1 MRIIIAAVLGLLLIN
16 SAGMVQAEKAVI
28 EVPFESHGTSCWYD
42 EIKIQYHCTWE
53 GVVEVFTLEDLQEFK
68 DILSKKTYE
77 QEIEKLNQKALDE
90 IAAEKAK
97 LTEYEKIIIEIER
110 KLDKGIATSN
120 DATLRNLL
128 NELET
133 CQQGMDQRTS
143 HIQTAR
149 EFEISGF
156 KHLTSNNVK
165 IDGLLGKIA
174 MSIQECKAQK
184 EVFKLSVGYE
194 SMVTG
199 EDDIQYSLSQKYTY
213 DVQSIPFD
221 KFRQTTTNIDIS
233 AICDSNQH
241 NAQYK
246 KDFGCLILYDGKTAE
261 EIKLENRKR
270 FGDSGVI
277 GYESELLDNYHD
289 FVKSYGNI
297 HATDEDKKVQAEI
310 AEPISNEWKEK
321 HNFYQNNL
329 E

>member
-1 MRIIIAAVLGLLLIN
+1 MKVIIAAVLGLLLIN

-28 EVPFESHGTSCWYD
+28 DVPFESHGTSCWYD

-97 LTEYEKIIIEIER
+97 LTEYEKIVIEIER

-133 CQQGMDQRTS
+133 CQQGMDERTT

-156 KHLTSNNVK
+156 KQLAVNNVK

-194 SMVTG
+194 SMITG
-199 EDDIQYSLSQKYTY
+199 KDDIQYSLNQKYTY
-213 DVQSIPFD
+213 DIQAIPFD
-221 KFRQTTTNIDIS
+221 KFKQTTTNIDRS

-241 NAQYK
+241 GKEYK
-246 KDFGCLILYDGKTAE
+246 KQFGCLILYDGKTPE
-261 EIKLENRKR
+261 EIHLENRKR
-270 FGDSGVI
+270 FGDSGLI
-277 GYESELLDNYHD
+277 GYSSQTLDDYKQFMKN
-289 FVKSYGNI
+289 YGNI
-297 HATDEDKKVQAEI
+297 HATDEDKKLQAEI
-310 AEPISNEWKEK
+310 AEPISNEWKENN
-321 HNFYQNNL
+321 HFYQNSL

>member
-16 SAGMVQAEKAVI
+16 SAGMIQAEKAVI

-77 QEIEKLNQKALDE
+77 QEIEKLNQRALEE

-110 KLDKGIATSN
+110 KLDKGIADSN

-128 NELET
+128 NDLET

-156 KHLTSNNVK
+156 KHLTSNNVEIK
-165 IDGLLGKIA
+165 GLLGEIA

-194 SMVTG
+194 NMLTG
-199 EDDIQYSLSQKYTY
+199 KDDYQFSLQDKFTP
-213 DVQSIPFD
+213 DIQSIPFE
-221 KFRQTTTNIDIS
+221 KFTRTTLEINRS
-233 AICDSNQH
+233 LICDSNQH
-241 NAQYK
+241 NQQYK
-246 KDFGCLILYDGKTAE
+246 KQFGCLILYDGMDE
-261 EIKLENRKR
+261 DSIRLENEKR
-270 FGDSGVI
+270 FGTDGKIS
-277 GYESELLDNYHD
+277 YQSQLLTDYQT
-289 FVKSYGNI
+289 FMKEYGNI
-297 HATDEDKKVQAEI
+297 RATVQDKQIQADI
-310 AEPISNEWKEK
+310 AEPISNEWKENN
-321 HNFYQNNL
+321 HFYQNSL